1 MKNLI
6 LMFLL
11 LFSPLVLSG
20 CYTIVDTGQS
30 LSEEEIT
37 EIERD
42 YDEEDYVQS
51 YYSGNYFGG
60 YSSYHGLPWWYSI
73 TPVTVG
79 SSGSLDGN
87 DAESP
92 VTRKRDREKT
102 NLRNRDGGRNS
113 SGEYSGATTTRSGS
127 GSSSGNSG
135 STTPTTTS
143 TSTAPAKK
151 SSNSDDN
158 SNSRSGNSGD
168 NKNSSGR
175 TNSGGGRK

>member
-6 LMFLL
+6 LIFLL

-79 SSGSLDGN
+79 SSGSSDGTET
-87 DAESP
+87 ESV
-92 VTRKRDREKT
+92 VTRKRDKEKT

-127 GSSSGNSG
+127 GSSGGNSG
-135 STTPTTTS
+135 STTPTTTN
-143 TSTAPAKK
+143 STAPATK
-151 SSNSDDN
+151 SSNSDD
-158 SNSRSGNSGD
+158 SGSRSGNSGD